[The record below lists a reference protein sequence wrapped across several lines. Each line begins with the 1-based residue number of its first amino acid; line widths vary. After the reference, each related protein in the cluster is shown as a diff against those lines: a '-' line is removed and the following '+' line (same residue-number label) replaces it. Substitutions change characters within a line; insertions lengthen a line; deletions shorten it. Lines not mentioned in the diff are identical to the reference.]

1 MRKMKKTLAALA
13 IVGMVLTT
21 LPAQLFAA
29 DATTR
34 LADADRVGTSIA
46 IANNGWT
53 TADTVIVAPADDA
66 NLVDALAVA
75 PLAGQA
81 NAPILM
87 TYKDALDSRV
97 QAEITALKAK
107 NVYAVGALSPAAVA
121 QLSAISGVTVT
132 SLQGTDRF
140 DTAAKIAAKLT
151 SPKGTFVV
159 GYNGV
164 ADAMSAASFAAANG
178 YAILIADLD
187 GKLPANEALVGT
199 TTYTLGGPT
208 LVADIAGATRLYG
221 ANRYDTNDAVLAKL
235 TYKYDKVYVAN
246 GESLVDALA
255 GSALAAK
262 TGSAIVLTDG
272 VNATAAAT
280 VEKGM
285 TSTSVTIA
293 FGGAGVVPE
302 TVRAGVTYQA
312 PAVLSVTSVSA
323 INLKEINV
331 QFNKAVDKTTAET
344 IENYTLSAGSVS
356 TAVLDAATNTVTL
369 TLAAALGQQTSVD
382 VTVANVKDAAG
393 IAIASTTKTVVLTDT
408 TLPQPLSV
416 AVTGP
421 TTIQVT
427 YSEPIQTAGTYTLNG
442 GTYYVGSS
450 SISGRVVTLNIAALA
465 NGTYTLNTV
474 NDVDFAGF
482 KSLAKDLSFTY
493 TTDTTAPTV
502 SISKVQQ
509 NQVTLAFNKDI
520 VTGASNIKVYHTYS
534 GNSNYAAT
542 SYSWTDSK
550 TLVANFA
557 GNYLPVGNATI
568 YVVAGDET
576 NVLDAWSNALKNATL
591 TAQVTADTVA
601 PTVTSVVGVDSTH
614 FDVTFSE
621 TVTGADLAAN
631 YTLKDSA
638 AAPLTVSSS
647 VLKAGTTSTYTLTTS
662 LMNGGSYT
670 LSIPAGVIKDT
681 SIAQNANAAYTTTI
695 AVADK
700 VAPTVDTA
708 VTNAADSTATKIR
721 VSFSEPMATSGAG
734 SVLDSGVYQYN
745 TAALPTGTTIVA
757 DGSKAVVI
765 TLPAAETIS
774 GKTIVVGRV
783 ADLAGNFTTTF
794 STPLTIN
801 ADVVDGSDIV
811 NAKTVNTNTVTF
823 EVLSPLT
830 AIDVSKF
837 TVNSKTAASAS
848 YVNQKVN
855 DGATD
860 GALVTLTVGTADKWT
875 SDVTPVIA
883 TTTAGALT
891 TSFGTK
897 VGASVT
903 LATAADKTSPAF
915 VSAKVTTP
923 SAITVTY
930 SENIKPSSVSVYSY
944 TVSNNT
950 ITAATVTN
958 NTVVLT
964 LGTALTGTDATAQ
977 VTQVASIQDVAGNT
991 LAPSA
996 IVTVTDGQPATLT
1009 GDFTNS
1015 DTKVVTVNFSEAM
1028 DATTLVQANF
1038 SSVAGGVITAFSVAS
1053 NNKSVTI
1060 TFTTGLVSGNSVV
1073 VTTSV
1078 KDVAGNAIAT
1088 ATLTK

>member
-97 QAEITALKAK
+97 QAEITALGAK

-442 GTYYVGSS
+442 GTYYV
-450 SISGRVVTLNIAALA
+450 
-465 NGTYTLNTV
+465 Y
-474 NDVDFAGF
+474 ND
-482 KSLAKDLSFTY
+482 
-493 TTDTTAPTV
+493 P
-502 SISKVQQ
+502 
-509 NQVTLAFNKDI
+509 N
-520 VTGASNIKVYHTYS
+520 
-534 GNSNYAAT
+534 
-542 SYSWTDSK
+542 
-550 TLVANFA
+550 
-557 GNYLPVGNATI
+557 
-568 YVVAGDET
+568 E
-576 NVLDAWSNALKNATL
+576 
-591 TAQVTADTVA
+591 
-601 PTVTSVVGVDSTH
+601 
-614 FDVTFSE
+614 
-621 TVTGADLAAN
+621 
-631 YTLKDSA
+631 
-638 AAPLTVSSS
+638 
-647 VLKAGTTSTYTLTTS
+647 
-662 LMNGGSYT
+662 
-670 LSIPAGVIKDT
+670 
-681 SIAQNANAAYTTTI
+681 
-695 AVADK
+695 
-700 VAPTVDTA
+700 
-708 VTNAADSTATKIR
+708 
-721 VSFSEPMATSGAG
+721 
-734 SVLDSGVYQYN
+734 
-745 TAALPTGTTIVA
+745 
-757 DGSKAVVI
+757 
-765 TLPAAETIS
+765 
-774 GKTIVVGRV
+774 
-783 ADLAGNFTTTF
+783 
-794 STPLTIN
+794 
-801 ADVVDGSDIV
+801 
-811 NAKTVNTNTVTF
+811 VNTKF
-823 EVLSPLT
+823 E
-830 AIDVSKF
+830 
-837 TVNSKTAASAS
+837 N
-848 YVNQKVN
+848 
-855 DGATD
+855 
-860 GALVTLTVGTADKWT
+860 
-875 SDVTPVIA
+875 
-883 TTTAGALT
+883 
-891 TSFGTK
+891 
-897 VGASVT
+897 
-903 LATAADKTSPAF
+903 
-915 VSAKVTTP
+915 
-923 SAITVTY
+923 
-930 SENIKPSSVSVYSY
+930 
-944 TVSNNT
+944 
-950 ITAATVTN
+950 
-958 NTVVLT
+958 
-964 LGTALTGTDATAQ
+964 
-977 VTQVASIQDVAGNT
+977 
-991 LAPSA
+991 
-996 IVTVTDGQPATLT
+996 
-1009 GDFTNS
+1009 
-1015 DTKVVTVNFSEAM
+1015 
-1028 DATTLVQANF
+1028 
-1038 SSVAGGVITAFSVAS
+1038 
-1053 NNKSVTI
+1053 
-1060 TFTTGLVSGNSVV
+1060 
-1073 VTTSV
+1073 
-1078 KDVAGNAIAT
+1078 
-1088 ATLTK
+1088 